1 MSQPGVNIL
10 LEIELLKRVKLTGA
24 SCHDMTV
31 SRDSVGH
38 VEVVYVLGKGGAV
51 EIGLSIWLV
60 S

>member
-1 MSQPGVNIL
+1 MNIFF
-10 LEIELLKRVKLTGA
+10 EIELLKRVELTGA

-51 EIGLSIWLV
+51 KIGFSIWLV
-60 S
+60 SKLPEA